1 MLSKVF
7 FADQWYECQEG
18 ETVLDALLRHDV
30 SVPFGCRSGVCH
42 SCMMKAKRG
51 ELPSTSQAGLKET
64 QKQLNYFLACQCV
77 ADGELEV
84 QLLDTDELYLFPATV
99 VNKTMLNKQIVQLTL
114 KPSQPIPYHAGQFV
128 NLYHNDKTARTYSI
142 ASVAELSDNIELHI
156 KRWPNGIVS
165 EWVHDELAEGTQVML
180 SEAMG
185 QCFYTA
191 NDPQQNLLLIG
202 TGSGLAPLYGI
213 IKDALNQQH
222 QGEIWLYHGSSQ
234 PNGLY
239 LIDALTEL
247 SKQHNNFY
255 YHPCVSQDDVDSET
269 GFSQGRANEIALAQ
283 HYDLKAWR
291 VFLCGQPEMVATTKK
306 AAFLAGASL
315 TDIFAD
321 PFEYST

>member
-1 MLSKVF
+1 LSKVF
-7 FADQWYECQEG
+7 FADQGYECQEG

-30 SVPFGCRSGVCH
+30 SVPFGCRRGVCH
-42 SCMMKAKRG
+42 SCMMKAKQG
-51 ELPSTSQAGLKET
+51 ELLSLSQVGLKET

-77 ADGELEV
+77 VEGELEV
-84 QLLDTDELYLFPATV
+84 QSLDTDELSLFSSTV
-99 VNKTMLNKQIVQLTL
+99 VTKTMLNSQVVQLRL
-114 KPSQPIPYHAGQFV
+114 KPSQPIPHHAGQFV
-128 NLYHNDKTARTYSI
+128 NLYRNDKTARTFSI

-165 EWVHDELAEGTQVML
+165 EWIHNELAEGEQVML

-222 QGEIWLYHGSSQ
+222 QGEIWLYHGSRQSD
-234 PNGLY
+234 GLY
-239 LIDALTEL
+239 LIDALMKL
-247 SKQHNNFY
+247 SKRHNNFH
-255 YHPCVSQDDVDSET
+255 YHPCVSQGNVDNES

-283 HYDLKAWR
+283 HHDLKAWR

-306 AAFLAGASL
+306 AAFLAGASIA
-315 TDIFAD
+315 DIFVD

>member
-18 ETVLDALLRHDV
+18 ETVLDTLLRHDV
-30 SVPFGCRSGVCH
+30 SVPFGCRRGVCH
-42 SCMMKAKRG
+42 ACMMKAKRG
-51 ELPSTSQAGLKET
+51 ELSNASQAGLKET

-77 ADGELEV
+77 AGGELEV
-84 QLLDTDELYLFPATV
+84 QLLDAKALDRFSTTV
-99 VNKTMLNKQIVQLTL
+99 VTKIMLNNQIVQLTL

-128 NLYHNDKTARTYSI
+128 NLYHNDKIPRTYSI

-165 EWVHDELAEGTQVML
+165 EWVHDELSEGEQVML

-191 NDPQQNLLLIG
+191 SDPQQNLLLIG

-222 QGEIWLYHGSSQ
+222 QGEIWLYHGSRQ
-234 PNGLY
+234 QNGLY
-239 LIDALTEL
+239 LIDALTAL
-247 SKQHNNFY
+247 AKQYSHFHY
-255 YHPCVSQDDVDSET
+255 YPCVSQDKADNEAV
-269 GFSQGRANEIALAQ
+269 FSQGRANEIALAQ
-283 HYDLKAWR
+283 HHDLKAWR
-291 VFLCGQPEMVATTKK
+291 VFLCGQPEMVVTTKK
-306 AAFLAGASL
+306 AVFLAGASL
-315 TDIFAD
+315 ANIFAD